1 MKQHFF
7 KSLLIS
13 LLVLT
18 HLTAKAE
25 DIDLFAGV
33 APAETSLPNVLIILD
48 NTGNWTQPFANEIAA
63 LSGVVAALPEDKFRV
78 GLMMFTET
86 GGGNSGNDGG
96 YVRAAIRELDADTK
110 LKFQS
115 LIQSF
120 NSIDDRSN
128 SGKIGKAMQESY
140 LYFAGLAPYAGN
152 KKNKTDYLGNTS
164 GTAASKAIYALPD
177 NALSAKAG
185 NVYNNNFV
193 VDGCANNYVIY
204 ISNGAAQDSNADTE
218 QSKSAL
224 AALGGDTSTIPI
236 SPSGSQ
242 SNVADEWSRFMKN
255 SSLGITT
262 YTVDIN
268 KVTTGQG
275 PGWTALLKSVANQ
288 SSGKYFDV
296 SSANAGA
303 EISAALNS
311 IFTEIQSVN
320 SVFASV
326 SLPVSVNTQGT
337 FLNQVYIGMF
347 RPDQNSLPRWDGNL
361 KQYKLGYS
369 DGVLKLLDANNASA
383 INSST
388 GFITA
393 CARSFWTPLEADDY
407 WSFRPS
413 GDCLVTDSEAS
424 NSPDGNIVEKGAQA
438 YKLRNTSP
446 PTARNVKTC
455 TGSCSSL
462 SDFNTGN
469 AAITAALLGVS
480 NATERS
486 TLINWQRGL
495 DLEDENTNSLTSTEM
510 RPSAHGDVVHS
521 RPVAVNYG
529 TDAIPQVVVFY
540 GGNDGMLRAVNG
552 NRSSGIGTIPA
563 GGEIWSFVPPEF
575 YGKIKRIYDN
585 TVSISFPGN
594 SVESPQ
600 PLPKDYG
607 VDGPVA
613 AYKNG
618 SSVWL
623 YSSMRRGGRTM
634 YAFDVSSISN
644 PSLKWSIGCPNGSN
658 DTGCASGFSGIGQTW
673 ATPKIVNAAG
683 YGAGLTPLLLMGGGY
698 DICHDDDPNTSCGA
712 SSKGRHIYVMDAD
725 TGALRKTFDTD
736 GSVIADITVI
746 PDNDGYIKFAY
757 AADLNG
763 NVYRISGSTAN
774 TPIGTSAPSNW
785 TMTKI
790 ASLGGSGANNR
801 KFMFAPDVVDDQGT
815 YVILLGSGD
824 REKPLRSYT
833 DAASVSNYFFRIDDR
848 PTDPNWLLSEEPTC
862 GVAVICLDSLLA
874 ITTNETPTS
883 AELTGKKGWYLGLS
897 SSERVVT
904 AAITVFGTVTFSTFI
919 PTMPELG
926 TCSANLGTATV
937 YNINYRNAASANGT
951 NVRGEIIVGGGLPPS
966 PVAGIVTLDDG
977 STVPFIIG
985 SKPTSP
991 LEGGDPPMPPLRE
1004 RPKSRAYWNI
1014 VK

>member
-1 MKQHFF
+1 MKRSFF
-7 KSLLIS
+7 KSVLIS
-13 LLVLT
+13 LLALT
-18 HLTAKAE
+18 HLTVQAE

-48 NTGNWTQPFANEIAA
+48 NTGNWSTPFDNEIAA

-110 LKFQS
+110 SKFQS

-120 NSIDDRSN
+120 NSIQDRSN
-128 SGKIGKAMQESY
+128 SGKFGKAMQESY

-164 GTAASKAIYALPD
+164 GTAASNAIYALPD
-177 NALSAKAG
+177 NALTAKAG
-185 NVYNNNFV
+185 NVYNNDFV

-224 AALGGDTSTIPI
+224 AALGGDTTTIPI
-236 SPSGSQ
+236 SPSGSM

-255 SSLGITT
+255 SSFGITT

-303 EISAALNS
+303 EISATLSS

-337 FLNQVYIGMF
+337 FLNQVYVGMF

-361 KQYKLGYS
+361 KQYKLGFS

-393 CARSFWTPLEADDY
+393 CARSFWTPLEPDNY
-407 WSFRPS
+407 WFFRPL
-413 GDCLVTDSEAS
+413 GECLLANSEES

-438 YKLRNTSP
+438 YKLRST
-446 PTARNVKTC
+446 TTRNVKTC
-455 TGSCSSL
+455 APGSCTTL
-462 SDFNTGN
+462 TDFNTAN
-469 AAITAALLGVS
+469 AAITAALLGVPD
-480 NATERS
+480 ATERS

-495 DLEDENTNSLTSTEM
+495 DLEDENTNNLTSTEM

-552 NRSSGIGTIPA
+552 NRSNGIGAIPA

-585 TVSISFPGN
+585 EVSISFPGN
-594 SVESPQ
+594 TVESPQ

-607 VDGPVA
+607 VDGPVT

-618 SSVWL
+618 SSVWV

-644 PSLKWSIGCPNGSN
+644 PSLKWRIGCPNGGN
-658 DTGCASGFSGIGQTW
+658 DTGCTSGFSGIGQTW

-698 DICHDDDPNTSCGA
+698 DICHDADPNTSCGA
-712 SSKGRHIYVMDAD
+712 STKGKHIYVMDAD
-725 TGALRKTFDTD
+725 TGVLQKTFDTD

-746 PDNDGYIKFAY
+746 SDSDGNIKFAY

-774 TPIGTSAPSNW
+774 TPIGTSTPSNW

-815 YVILLGSGD
+815 YIVLLGSGD
-824 REKPLRSYT
+824 REKPLNVYT

-848 PTDPNWLLSEEPTC
+848 PTDAAWLTSETPVC
-862 GVAVICLDSLLA
+862 GSAIICLASLYG
-874 ITTNETPTS
+874 ITTNATPTS
-883 AELTGKKGWYLGLS
+883 AELAGKKGWYLGLAP
-897 SSERVVT
+897 SERVVT
-904 AAITVFGTVTFSTFI
+904 SAITVFGRVTFSTFM
-919 PTMPELG
+919 PSVPELG
-926 TCSANLGTATV
+926 SCTANLGTAKV
-937 YNINYRNAASANGT
+937 YNINYKNAASLNGS
-951 NVRGEIIVGGGLPPS
+951 NVRGEIIAGGGLPPS
-966 PVAGIVTLDDG
+966 PVAGMVTLDDG

-985 SKPTSP
+985 ASPTSP
-991 LEGGDPPMPPLRE
+991 LEGGVPPVPSVRE